1 MESLR
6 ERLQFFMH
14 QYNEATRGSGL
25 DLVFFEDAIISL
37 IKVCLFVCLFVCIF
51 PLILTYSLVP
61 PNIIQINSDKVLM
74 KFSII

>member
-1 MESLR
+1 MNVYNSSLLLIILFIFKIESMESLR

-37 IKVCLFVCLFVCIF
+37 IKVCLFFMFVCLFV
-51 PLILTYSLVP
+51 YSH
-61 PNIIQINSDKVLM
+61 S
-74 KFSII
+74 F